1 MSEQED
7 RIETLKR
14 KHAGLHE
21 KLFPKKGLFRIE
33 EGKPETFF
41 VLADEY
47 SSKGLW
53 YHPVG
58 VHYIKG
64 KLIVSAEVA
73 GGEVGSCFIFERIR
87 EMRAGGSPESEVFP
101 YLAPEKYAMNILVQ
115 GEEVPRLWVVPTR
128 VGLDIIHAWED
139 RMEEK
144 PSVNIFDPFESTAY
158 TVTLSKEAGRTQYT
172 VVAAATPAPI
182 VTGDNVEE
190 KISRILRA
198 GANLDYQ
205 FRVPALQDQR
215 DAWANR

>member
-1 MSEQED
+1 
-7 RIETLKR
+7 
-14 KHAGLHE
+14 
-21 KLFPKKGLFRIE
+21 
-33 EGKPETFF
+33 
-41 VLADEY
+41 
-47 SSKGLW
+47 
-53 YHPVG
+53 
-58 VHYIKG
+58 
-64 KLIVSAEVA
+64 
-73 GGEVGSCFIFERIR
+73 
-87 EMRAGGSPESEVFP
+87 
-101 YLAPEKYAMNILVQ
+101 
-115 GEEVPRLWVVPTR
+115 
-128 VGLDIIHAWED
+128 LDIIHAWED